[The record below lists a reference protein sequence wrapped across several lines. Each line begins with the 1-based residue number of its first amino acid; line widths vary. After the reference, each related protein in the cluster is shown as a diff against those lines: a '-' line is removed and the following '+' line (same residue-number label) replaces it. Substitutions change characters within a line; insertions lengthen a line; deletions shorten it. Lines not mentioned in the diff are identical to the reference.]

1 MKEKKA
7 KQAKKINLNTE
18 FAKMATFNKVEA
30 KNDCCQEQVEF
41 GKLENFK
48 PNQAQEK
55 QIETK

>member
-18 FAKMATFNKVEA
+18 FAKMATFNEA

-48 PNQAQEK
+48 PNEAQEK